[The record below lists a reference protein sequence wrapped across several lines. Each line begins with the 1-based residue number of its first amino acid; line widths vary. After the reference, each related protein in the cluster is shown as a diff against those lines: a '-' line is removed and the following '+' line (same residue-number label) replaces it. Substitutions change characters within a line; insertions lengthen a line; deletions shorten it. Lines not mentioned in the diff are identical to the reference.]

1 MTTSQKKIPRSCNFW
16 GFSLCLKHNFFAQLH
31 YTTNC
36 QIICIRLV
44 MISIAFARR
53 MASNS
58 YRLTSELTGISMSKK
73 LPFYDLRFFG
83 WLFWREIRT
92 ENHGFSIKS
101 IRETDIT
108 FVIRWQCQRFQAGL
122 RPVFFGSDVT
132 YVQVKMTY
140 VEISTFF
147 PLCRSD
153 LTLPKFFLGHFRPTQ
168 VKYDLC

>member
-1 MTTSQKKIPRSCNFW
+1 
-16 GFSLCLKHNFFAQLH
+16 
-31 YTTNC
+31 
-36 QIICIRLV
+36 